1 MLGPMLSSCSDAKN
15 PVLGR
20 CHFPNQFLYKID
32 DCWFEMSPIGKFGI
46 LDFGYPEI
54 RHWKNV
60 VMFTKRFVIN
70 VAFMLELIRMS
81 LDACPHSSLRISQS
95 QH

>member
-1 MLGPMLSSCSDAKN
+1 MESKGRNSDSDRLHAGSHAEL
-15 PVLGR
+15 VLRRLKPGSGKVR
-20 CHFPNQFLYKID
+20 HFPNQFLHKID
-32 DCWFEMSPIGKFGI
+32 DFWFEMSPIGKFGI

-70 VAFMLELIRMS
+70 VAFMLELIG
-81 LDACPHSSLRISQS
+81 
-95 QH
+95 